1 MVCYQS
7 KSQVNI
13 MVLDIFALVV
23 IALLLGVVIW
33 LVVLLGNMPGD
44 IARKRNHPQSQAIS
58 ALGWIGLITMG
69 LGWFIAI
76 VWAYYKPETSAA
88 VEQDTE
94 NDLRQR
100 IADLESQLNHTQ
112 TGGSES

>member
-1 MVCYQS
+1 
-7 KSQVNI
+7 

-23 IALLLGVVIW
+23 IALLLAVVIW

-58 ALGWIGLITMG
+58 ALGWIGIITMG

-76 VWAYYKPETSAA
+76 VWAYYRPENSTA
-88 VEQDTE
+88 VEE
-94 NDLRQR
+94 NAGEDLRKR
-100 IADLESQLNHTQ
+100 IDDLENQLKQMQ

>member
-1 MVCYQS
+1 
-7 KSQVNI
+7 

-69 LGWFIAI
+69 LGWFVAF
-76 VWAYYKPETSAA
+76 VWAYYKPETSTAA
-88 VEQDTE
+88 EQDAG
-94 NDLRQR
+94 NDLKQR
-100 IADLESQLNHTQ
+100 IDELENQLKQ
-112 TGGSES
+112 MQAGGSES